1 MKEDFDKVERICGP
15 KFNEELWKDYVEGEG
30 VPDELS
36 PCIKCKNE
44 HPIMIVTTHYRV
56 ICPYCG
62 HGTEKCWRTNAIKA
76 VMAWEHDTDDI
87 FNKDAYNR

>member
-1 MKEDFDKVERICGP
+1 MKEDFDKIEEICGP
-15 KFNEELWKDYVEGEG
+15 KFNEELWEYYVEGVG